1 MVRGGRAGGRG
12 QRSRAE
18 PPEPAPGRL
27 SVEDLRKLS
36 LTLIAMGVRMGV
48 DLSAQVAMID
58 CAVAAAEQ
66 RGA

>member
-1 MVRGGRAGGRG
+1 
-12 QRSRAE
+12 
-18 PPEPAPGRL
+18 
-27 SVEDLRKLS
+27 
-36 LTLIAMGVRMGV
+36 MGVRMGV